1 MDIKKNQKK
10 IDELVDVF
18 VNKDKESFHK
28 VAQEYINQISFNIGV
43 AINPVNDLT
52 LPFFVFALQ
61 EYIDTLKKG
70 KEEYVETILKSLRA
84 DSETGVVIVP
94 IRRGD
99 VCESE

>member
-1 MDIKKNQKK
+1 MENNKKLA
-10 IDELVDVF
+10 DELVELF

-52 LPFFVFALQ
+52 LPFVVFALQ

-70 KEEYVETILKSLRA
+70 KEEYIETILKSLRA
-84 DSETGVVIVP
+84 DLETGVVIVP